1 MSVETG
7 IQNKERSELYTE
19 THRLQNIKDIYRQRI
34 ETYHE
39 KIKSTFT
46 SRQFLIPANI
56 ILTKIDLTI
65 ELNWRNNEF
74 VYMCDR
80 LTKEKNGS
88 LFVFH
93 SFLRQFDGSND
104 EKKFLHR
111 RRKNFTF
118 ITFVKYVC

>member
-1 MSVETG
+1 MSEETG
-7 IQNKERSELYTE
+7 IQNKERSELHTE
-19 THRLQNIKDIYRQRI
+19 AHRLQNIKDIYRQRI

-80 LTKEKNGS
+80 LTKEKMVHC
-88 LFVFH
+88 LFSTHFFANLTV
-93 SFLRQFDGSND
+93 LMT
-104 EKKFLHR
+104 
-111 RRKNFTF
+111 RKNFCTDVEK
-118 ITFVKYVC
+118 ISLS